1 MSFQFPDESFETLS
15 ELFQV
20 YSEVFEEKGSKISKK
35 RKLNNGSEKKL
46 IEKPLGI
53 HVLMDVLVSLLAK
66 SPSNLIDFF

>member
-1 MSFQFPDESFETLS
+1 MSFQFPEESFETLS

-20 YSEVFEEKGSKISKK
+20 YSEIFEEKGSKSSKK
-35 RKLNNGSEKKL
+35 RKLNNGDEKKL

-66 SPSNLIDFF
+66 SPSN